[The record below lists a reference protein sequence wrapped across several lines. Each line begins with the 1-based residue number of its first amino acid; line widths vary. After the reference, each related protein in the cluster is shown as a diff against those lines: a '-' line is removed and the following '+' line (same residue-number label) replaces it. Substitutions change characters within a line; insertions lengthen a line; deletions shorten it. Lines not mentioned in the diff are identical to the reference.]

1 MDLYPAIDL
10 LGGRVVRLR
19 QGDYADETVYGDD
32 PVAVARGFA
41 DEGAV
46 WIHVVDLDAARSGD
60 PVNRPVVAALVS
72 ALDGAAQVQTG
83 GGVRSLDDA
92 RELADAG
99 VARVVMGSAAVR
111 DPSLVERASSVVPVA
126 VGLDH
131 RNGEVA
137 VDGWTEGSG
146 LMLEDACGRYPTADV
161 FVITDIGRDGMLV
174 GPDVEGLAAAVAGT
188 VRVQTGG
195 GVRSVDDARELSD
208 AGVARVVMG
217 SAAVHD
223 PSLVAVASEIVP
235 VAVGLDHRD
244 GEVAVH
250 GWTQGSGLLLDQAF
264 ERFPTAAVF
273 VITDIGRDGML
284 VGPDVDGLTAA
295 AELAGAPVIAS
306 GGVSSL
312 ADVVAL
318 SAIPNLGGIIT
329 GKAVYEGRFT
339 VVEALAALAA
349 AGSVSEPDPTP

>member
-1 MDLYPAIDL
+1 MIDLYPAIDL

-32 PVAVARGFA
+32 PVAVARDFA
-41 DEGAV
+41 AAGAR

-60 PVNRPVVAALVS
+60 PGNRPVVAAIVA
-72 ALDGAAQVQTG
+72 ALDGVAQVQTG

-111 DPSLVERASSVVPVA
+111 EPALVE
-126 VGLDH
+126 
-131 RNGEVA
+131 
-137 VDGWTEGSG
+137 
-146 LMLEDACGRYPTADV
+146 
-161 FVITDIGRDGMLV
+161 
-174 GPDVEGLAAAVAGT
+174 
-188 VRVQTGG
+188 
-195 GVRSVDDARELSD
+195 
-208 AGVARVVMG
+208 
-217 SAAVHD
+217 
-223 PSLVAVASEIVP
+223 VASEIVP
-235 VAVGLDHRD
+235 VAVGLDHRG

-250 GWTQGSGLLLDQAF
+250 GWTERSGLLVDDAYSL
-264 ERFPTAAVF
+264 FPTAAVF

-284 VGPDVDGLTAA
+284 VGPDLAGLTRS

-318 SAIPNLGGIIT
+318 TQIENLGGVIT
-329 GKAVYEGRFT
+329 GKALYEGRFT
-339 VVEALAALAA
+339 ISEALAAV
-349 AGSVSEPDPTP
+349 GSGSS